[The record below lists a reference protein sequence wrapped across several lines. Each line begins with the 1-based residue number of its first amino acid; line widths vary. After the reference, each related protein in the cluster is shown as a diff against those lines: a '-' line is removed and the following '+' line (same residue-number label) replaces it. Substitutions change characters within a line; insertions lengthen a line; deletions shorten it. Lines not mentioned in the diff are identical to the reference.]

1 MSIAKTLNGYL
12 SYMYLIKMN
21 PVLNLYTRKL
31 WPNLR
36 LTLRVTYLLYD
47 ILLTLLNLLSDYVI
61 M

>member
-1 MSIAKTLNGYL
+1 MSIAKILNGYL

-31 WPNLR
+31 WAKPG
-36 LTLRVTYLLYD
+36 LTLRVTNLLYD
-47 ILLTLLNLLSDYVI
+47 IMLTLLNLLSDYVI